1 MELMSPAGNREALRA
16 AIANG
21 ADAVYLGGQEFNAR
35 QLAENFSREEI
46 VEAIEYAHERGVRVY
61 VTVNTLVKN
70 VEMEEAIDYLYFLG
84 NSRVDGVIV
93 QDLGLAWAA
102 RQVLPDLKLMAS
114 TQMTVTNALGAK
126 LLGELGFKRIILARE
141 LSLKEIASIRRECQ
155 LELEVFVHGAL
166 CFCYSGQCL
175 LSSMV
180 GGRSG
185 NRGRCAQPCRLAYT
199 LVDAKGQELEP
210 GAEHLLSTRDLC
222 TLELVPRLIEA
233 GVNAFKIE
241 GRMRRPEYVA
251 VVTRAYRRI
260 LDRYLED
267 PQGFTVDP
275 EEIREVAQVFNRDFT
290 PGYLL
295 GDPGAELMSYGRPSN
310 RGIYLGRVVEREGGR
325 YLVKLEAP
333 LRQGDGVEVWVRGGG
348 HPGLVVEDIRLWGRK
363 VEEAPAGAL
372 VSLELPP
379 QARPGDRVFKTS
391 DASLLAWAR
400 RTYTSQREIRK
411 IPIHME
417 VWASPGQLFKV
428 KVMDEEGH
436 IGEAAS
442 SAPAEIA
449 IKHPLTEEVLKEQL
463 DRLGNTPYELKS
475 LQINLHGTPMVP
487 LSIINQVRR
496 EALANL
502 SLKRREA
509 FPRSVPPRQE
519 FVTTLASL
527 LRDKEGKQA
536 SRVPSLSVAV
546 GSYEA
551 ALAALEAGAERV
563 YLGGEVWQGQKAISI
578 SELQSLCKA
587 TERQGKEF
595 FIAFPRLWQEKEELH
610 IRRELERWL
619 QAGGQKFL
627 VGNLGSLQLLKE
639 YRLTG
644 WGDYTLNIFNDFA
657 LQNLKAWGLE
667 GATLSPELNLEE
679 IKGIKALLPL
689 EVIVHGRL
697 PLMLSAHCVLGAR
710 LGGKE
715 GRKPCF
721 APCRKARYGLK
732 DRLGFVFSITT
743 DTRCRFYLY
752 NPKTLD
758 FLAHL
763 SLLRGTGV
771 TLVRL
776 ELREKESSYVRRVTR
791 IYREALNC
799 LKEGEIEALS
809 VLAGEVE
816 KYVGREITRGHYFRG
831 VV

>member
-1 MELMSPAGNREALRA
+1 MAPAGNREALRA

-46 VEAIEYAHERGVRVY
+46 VEAIEYAHERGVKVY
-61 VTVNTLVKN
+61 VTVNTLLKN
-70 VEMEEAIDYLYFLG
+70 GEVEEAIDYLYFLG
-84 NSRVDGVIV
+84 DNRVDGVIV
-93 QDLGLAWAA
+93 QDLGLAWVA
-102 RQVLPDLKLMAS
+102 RQALPDLKLMAS
-114 TQMTVTNALGAK
+114 TQMTVTNTLGAK

-141 LSLKEIASIRRECQ
+141 LSLEEIASIKRECQ

-185 NRGRCAQPCRLAYT
+185 NRGRCAQPCRLIYT
-199 LVDAKGQELEP
+199 LVDAKGNVLEAR
-210 GAEHLLSTRDLC
+210 AEHLLSTRDLC
-222 TLELVPRLIEA
+222 ILELVPRLIEV
-233 GVNAFKIE
+233 GINAFKIE

-251 VVTRAYRRI
+251 VVTRVYRRI

-267 PQGFTVDP
+267 PQRFTVDP

-295 GDPGAELMSYGRPSN
+295 GDPGADLMSYGRPSN
-310 RGIYLGRVVEREGGR
+310 RGIYLGRVVGREGSR

-333 LRQGDGVEVWVRGGG
+333 LRQGDGIEVWVRGGG
-348 HPGLVVEDIRLWGRK
+348 HPGLVAEDMRVLGKK
-363 VEEAPAGAL
+363 VEEAPPGAL

-400 RTYTSQREIRK
+400 KTYASQREIRK
-411 IPIHME
+411 IPVHME

-428 KVMDEEGH
+428 KVRDEEGH
-436 IGEAAS
+436 IGEATS
-442 SAPAEIA
+442 PEPVEVA

-475 LQINLHGTPMVP
+475 LKINLQDAPMVP

-496 EALANL
+496 GALASL

-519 FVTTLASL
+519 FEATVASL
-527 LRDKEGKQA
+527 LRRREEKQ
-536 SRVPSLSVAV
+536 SLRVPALSVAV

-563 YLGGEVWQGQKAISI
+563 YLGGEIWQGQKAPST
-578 SELQSLCKA
+578 SELQSLCEA
-587 TERQGKEF
+587 IVRQGKEF
-595 FIAFPRLWQEKEELH
+595 FMAFPRIWQEEEETY
-610 IRRELERWL
+610 IRRELERWV

-627 VGNLGSLQLLKE
+627 VGNLGSLRLLKE
-639 YRLTG
+639 YRLAG
-644 WGDYTLNIFNDFA
+644 WGDYTLNVFNDLT
-657 LQNLKAWGLE
+657 LQALKAWGLE

-679 IKGIKALLPL
+679 IKGVRDIIPL

-697 PLMLSAHCVLGAR
+697 PLMISAHCVLGAR

-715 GRKPCF
+715 GGKPCF
-721 APCRKARYGLK
+721 APCLKASYGLK
-732 DRLGFVFSITT
+732 DRLGFIFSITT

-776 ELREKESSYVRRVTR
+776 EMREKESSYVRRVTR

-799 LKEGEIEALS
+799 LKEGEAEALS
-809 VLAGEVE
+809 VLAGELE
-816 KYVGREITRGHYFRG
+816 KIVGREITRGHYFRG
-831 VV
+831 VL